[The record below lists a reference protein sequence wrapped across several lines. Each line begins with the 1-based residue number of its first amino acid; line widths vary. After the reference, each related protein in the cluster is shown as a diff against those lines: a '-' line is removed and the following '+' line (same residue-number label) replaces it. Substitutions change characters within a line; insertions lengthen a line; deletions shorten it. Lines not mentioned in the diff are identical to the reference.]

1 MLFLF
6 VAGRKQTI
14 TVFVG
19 ETSRGLL
26 PLREII
32 QHGSFCAIRNQTRQG
47 MASATPNR
55 GGSSSGCGVMCSRQT
70 PRSAQH
76 KRQPAPLP
84 PTTACS
90 KPMRF
95 VLRVSVCLPSL
106 LPLQPLLCTRDFTVR
121 HSCKARVCTDTAP
134 LATRPQSQTKGS
146 ERHTALPDS
155 QATGSI
161 APHATR
167 LKTRPLS
174 QAAGH
179 HRHPPSIHVPH
190 LTLLL
195 CLLCFSC

>member
-1 MLFLF
+1 MGFSHS
-6 VAGRKQTI
+6 K
-14 TVFVG
+14 
-19 ETSRGLL
+19 S
-26 PLREII
+26 
-32 QHGSFCAIRNQTRQG
+32 
-47 MASATPNR
+47 R
-55 GGSSSGCGVMCSRQT
+55 GGSSSGCGVICSRQT
-70 PRSAQH
+70 PRSAQQ

-84 PTTACS
+84 ATTACS

-95 VLRVSVCLPSL
+95 VLSVSICLPSL
-106 LPLQPLLCTRDFTVR
+106 LPLQLLLHTRDFTVR
-121 HSCKARVCTDTAP
+121 HSCKACVYTDTAVTAA
-134 LATRPQSQTKGS
+134 LANKGS
-146 ERHTALPDS
+146 ERHTALPHS

-161 APHATR
+161 APHATH